1 MIPKSKTDFPTSNIN
16 QFLSSLESND
26 KIEKHF
32 WAHFGH
38 PFDPLTPRL
47 YMATWHAPY
56 HTISRALIYTVVS
69 ITVIKLEYENDY
81 ENRKRIRAQLRLLN
95 KKKNDERGKI
105 QFQNNLGPD
114 EFTDRVSIS
123 LNMRSNWPWNHKY
136 F

>member
-1 MIPKSKTDFPTSNIN
+1 MLHPTV
-16 QFLSSLESND
+16 
-26 KIEKHF
+26 
-32 WAHFGH
+32 
-38 PFDPLTPRL
+38 
-47 YMATWHAPY
+47 
-56 HTISRALIYTVVS
+56 SRDIIHTVVS

-123 LNMRSNWPWNHKY
+123 LNLRSN
-136 F
+136 